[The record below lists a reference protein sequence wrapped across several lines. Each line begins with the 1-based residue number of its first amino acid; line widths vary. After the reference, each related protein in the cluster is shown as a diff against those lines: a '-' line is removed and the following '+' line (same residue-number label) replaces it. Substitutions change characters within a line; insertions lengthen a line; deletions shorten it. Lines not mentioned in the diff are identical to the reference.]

1 MSSSVPM
8 ALDYAY
14 GLCNGLK
21 NTIRRKHNLGTFALF
36 LRPDDYSD
44 VASGW
49 AGWALTLLQP
59 RGQILTTT
67 LLLPHPDLKT

>member
-1 MSSSVPM
+1 MVGIICPPPPLFVIVLTNLPKYVEDHMSSSVPM

-44 VASGW
+44 VAK
-49 AGWALTLLQP
+49 A
-59 RGQILTTT
+59 
-67 LLLPHPDLKT
+67 